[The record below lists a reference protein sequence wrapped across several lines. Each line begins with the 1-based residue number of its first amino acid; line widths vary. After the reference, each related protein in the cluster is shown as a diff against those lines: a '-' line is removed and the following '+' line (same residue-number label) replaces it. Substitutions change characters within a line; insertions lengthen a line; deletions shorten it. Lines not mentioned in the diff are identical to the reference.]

1 MSKPSEIQ
9 RRSIKISH
17 ASAGDKTIQKG
28 VSGLSFGRS
37 GGDIYYEKTSKH
49 DRGKNI
55 DFETRFGTPKVF
67 KKMRGISVFF
77 LFGPSR
83 KSVFQSFCQFLQKSV
98 FFQSGNK
105 SILNVL
111 WNSQNPHRVVQNQAW
126 AFPPGAALYTL
137 GAIKMKTVQ
146 HKRPYCLKS
155 LISKTNTEKL

>member
-1 MSKPSEIQ
+1 MSKPTKMQ

-49 DRGKNI
+49 DRGKNL

-83 KSVFQSFCQFLQKSV
+83 KKCFSEFLSVWAKKCV
-98 FFQSGNK
+98 FF
-105 SILNVL
+105 
-111 WNSQNPHRVVQNQAW
+111 NPD
-126 AFPPGAALYTL
+126 
-137 GAIKMKTVQ
+137 
-146 HKRPYCLKS
+146 
-155 LISKTNTEKL
+155 TNRF